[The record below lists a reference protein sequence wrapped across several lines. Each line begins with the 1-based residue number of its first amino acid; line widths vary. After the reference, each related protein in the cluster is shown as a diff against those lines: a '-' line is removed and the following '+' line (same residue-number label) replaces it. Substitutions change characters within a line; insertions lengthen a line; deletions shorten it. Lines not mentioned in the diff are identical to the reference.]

1 MKLLLTT
8 ALCCLCSVTW
18 AQVLHYIQVVE
29 YKGEAQKSPLAQVEV
44 LVVGAG
50 STVTDREGKCT
61 LEFRTAKPG
70 DRVHV
75 RRISKP
81 GFVVFNQELLDNWY
95 LPKDDKE
102 TFTIILCRSELLQR
116 LEMEYMKTL
125 STEQEKSLLSEEKGL
140 YDLHQSGRLTKEEY
154 DRRIAAL
161 YRDYERKLN
170 DLSVFVKRL
179 SHIDLTEMSSNE
191 QKTLSLM
198 QQGDVAGALA
208 CLNTDHWLQ
217 QYRQQSSHIQTL
229 EETDSLIEEHLKGA
243 LSVQDTLWRS
253 LHRQLS
259 LLEQEADSL
268 ALKGENKEALL
279 LLNKA
284 IDSVERIEKKYP
296 NGMSGHSEICELL
309 QKLILK
315 RNTIFHQ

>member
-8 ALCCLCSVTW
+8 ALCCLCSVTE
-18 AQVLHYIQVVE
+18 AQVLHHIQVVE

-95 LPKDDKE
+95 LPKDNKE

-154 DRRIAAL
+154 DRLIAAL

-179 SHIDLTEMSSNE
+179 SHIDLT
-191 QKTLSLM
+191 
-198 QQGDVAGALA
+198 
-208 CLNTDHWLQ
+208 
-217 QYRQQSSHIQTL
+217 
-229 EETDSLIEEHLKGA
+229 
-243 LSVQDTLWRS
+243 
-253 LHRQLS
+253 
-259 LLEQEADSL
+259 
-268 ALKGENKEALL
+268 
-279 LLNKA
+279 
-284 IDSVERIEKKYP
+284 
-296 NGMSGHSEICELL
+296 
-309 QKLILK
+309 
-315 RNTIFHQ
+315 